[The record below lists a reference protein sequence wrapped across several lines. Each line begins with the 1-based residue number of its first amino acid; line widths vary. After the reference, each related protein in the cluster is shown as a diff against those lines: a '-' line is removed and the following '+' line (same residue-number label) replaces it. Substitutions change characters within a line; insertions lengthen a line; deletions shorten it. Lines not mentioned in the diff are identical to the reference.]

1 MRVPLHP
8 GTHLNDMEALIK
20 LRDIWAAASQ
30 EKRMTIV
37 NDIFL
42 EIDSFKDCYIIDDV
56 FLEDVD

>member
-8 GTHLNDMEALIK
+8 GTHLNDMEALMR
-20 LRDIWAAASQ
+20 LRDIWAAASP

-42 EIDSFKDCYIIDDV
+42 EIESFSDCYIIDEA
-56 FLEDVD
+56 FLQDTD